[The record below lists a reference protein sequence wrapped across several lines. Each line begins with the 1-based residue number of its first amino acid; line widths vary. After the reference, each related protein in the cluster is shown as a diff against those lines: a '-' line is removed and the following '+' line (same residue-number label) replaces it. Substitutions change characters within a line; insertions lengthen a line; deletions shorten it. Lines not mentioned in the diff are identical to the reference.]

1 VLLSIFYRDLCSQDE
16 MSKNEDCESEQREPE
31 SLSDEELFWI
41 VHSTD
46 PVSAEIYSEY
56 RRRFSAEN
64 E

>member
-1 VLLSIFYRDLCSQDE
+1 